1 MCFNIYQQV
10 HLWYIM
16 YVGRENEN
24 GDTSSLLEVTLE
36 ISVYMIIELE
46 KESWIY
52 LGVLWK

>member
-1 MCFNIYQQV
+1 
-10 HLWYIM
+10 M

-46 KESWIY
+46 KES
-52 LGVLWK
+52 